1 MNVVRGL
8 WWLVLLVATLLVAFG
23 LLRRAF
29 LWLVLALFA
38 LDILVIFVWWHVGG
52 NQGAFS

>member
-1 MNVVRGL
+1 L